1 MRASREP
8 SCLGDRAE
16 RPEVLPH
23 LMSGSKQ
30 DTETVHAFFQDMRAC
45 RLGDP
50 VIVASVVRRVPS
62 VQLRNACRARADRPL
77 PSRLEHAPRPRPIRR
92 RSASSRHA
100 CDQSRHTRQAD
111 TMAAR
116 NHARRLPPRFTS
128 CRSNLKHRLPSI
140 ESLKTPTRSQSC
152 ACSSSIQVRHP
163 TS

>member
-1 MRASREP
+1 MHIMRASREP

-50 VIVASVVRRVPS
+50 IIVASVVRHPS
-62 VQLRNACRARADRPL
+62 VNASRARADRAL
-77 PSRLEHAPRPRPIRR
+77 PSRLEHAPRQRPIRR
-92 RSASSRHA
+92 ASASSRHA

-128 CRSNLKHRLPSI
+128 CRSILKPRLPSI
-140 ESLKTPTRSQSC
+140 ESLQTPTRSQSC